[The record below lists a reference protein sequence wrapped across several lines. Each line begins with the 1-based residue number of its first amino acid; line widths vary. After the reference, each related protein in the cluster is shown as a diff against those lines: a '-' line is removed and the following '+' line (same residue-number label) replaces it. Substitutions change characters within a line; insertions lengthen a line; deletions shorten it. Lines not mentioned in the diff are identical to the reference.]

1 MSSRLSVDE
10 RLKIIELFTSC
21 QSIMVTQQKFR
32 TSYNKKNEP
41 TRKSIKRILAKFN
54 ENDSVTDQQLGASG
68 QPRFVCNLSNYDKSE
83 AFVEED
89 PRLNIRKRAQS
100 LSIIKKHPSL
110 ELLEKIKSQAVQRSE
125 SAED

>member
-10 RLKIIELFTSC
+10 RLKIIEFFTSC

-41 TRKSIKRILAKFN
+41 TRKSIKIILAKFN

-68 QPRFVCNLSNYDKSE
+68 RPRFVCNLSNYDKIE
-83 AFVEED
+83 GFVEHD
-89 PRLNIRKRAQS
+89 PKLNIRELAQS
-100 LSIIKKHPSL
+100 LSIMKKHPSI
-110 ELLEKIKSQAVQRSE
+110 ELLEKN
-125 SAED
+125 